1 MVVRYRTILLIMLF
15 GLLATQDVVLAEG
28 SNSDTQQFV
37 EADSIDIDGDGEFDA
52 LTDGLLLLRS
62 MFELTDSALIS
73 NVIGRNAVYS
83 ERGRD

>member
-73 NVIGRNAVYS
+73 NVIGRNAIYS
-83 ERGRD
+83 DADS

>member
-1 MVVRYRTILLIMLF
+1 MAVKYRSILSIMLF
-15 GLLATQDVVLAEG
+15 GLLATQDVALAEG

-62 MFELTDSALIS
+62 MFDLNRLSA
-73 NVIGRNAVYS
+73 
-83 ERGRD
+83 